1 MEARGAHP
9 QLLAQV
15 LGQGEAGLC
24 RCAAAAAADDDSR
37 MVGGQLEGDQLG
49 VAAQSTAVGVAVAA
63 ADVGG
68 PSDPGEEEVWQLAE
82 APWVGVA
89 G

>member
-24 RCAAAAAADDDSR
+24 RCAAAAADDSR

-49 VAAQSTAVGVAVAA
+49 VADQSTAVGVAVAA

>member
-15 LGQGEAGLC
+15 LGQGEADLC
-24 RCAAAAAADDDSR
+24 RCAAAAADDDSR

-49 VAAQSTAVGVAVAA
+49 VADQSTAVGVAVAA

>member
-1 MEARGAHP
+1 VEARGAHP

-24 RCAAAAAADDDSR
+24 RCAAAAADDDSR

-49 VAAQSTAVGVAVAA
+49 VADQSTAVGVAVAA

>member
-1 MEARGAHP
+1 VEARGAHP

-24 RCAAAAAADDDSR
+24 RCAAAAADDSR

>member
-24 RCAAAAAADDDSR
+24 RCAAAADDDSR

>member
-15 LGQGEAGLC
+15 LGRGEAGLC
-24 RCAAAAAADDDSR
+24 RCAAAADDSR

-49 VAAQSTAVGVAVAA
+49 VADQSTAVGVAVAA

>member
-15 LGQGEAGLC
+15 LDQGEAGLC
-24 RCAAAAAADDDSR
+24 RCAAAAADDSR

>member
-1 MEARGAHP
+1 
-9 QLLAQV
+9 
-15 LGQGEAGLC
+15 
-24 RCAAAAAADDDSR
+24 

-49 VAAQSTAVGVAVAA
+49 VADQSTAVGVAVAA